1 MTSVKEKV
9 RFKKPGTRSP
19 ANPRSS
25 HSRQTRS
32 AASAALIWISV
43 GALLGAC
50 KSTDFTYGYVNQL
63 KETVTVVERDSNGWA
78 DPRRLTPDYPLKG
91 LPGGSV
97 AERVEFLDARRRQ
110 IAIFTLDDYK
120 RSRNAGFPPILVVS
134 TRGAHLASGDLWQ
147 RIAQKWDGPLLKHP
161 VSYGGGDGS
170 SPDKA
175 IIIQAKDSLDHILAV
190 YAYMRSRFGFM
201 WTYREME
208 RYLTQTEDWSCDM
221 YEFVTYDGKK
231 HVLYFRGYEELK
243 ASKQARQQIPQPRDR

>member
-1 MTSVKEKV
+1 MWTEKL
-9 RFKKPGTRSP
+9 RFKKPRTRSP
-19 ANPRSS
+19 VGDRLFC
-25 HSRQTRS
+25 SRQTRS

-63 KETVTVVERDSNGWA
+63 EETITVVERDSNGWS
-78 DPRRLTPDYPLKG
+78 DTRRLTSDYPLKG

-97 AERVEFLDARRRQ
+97 AERVEFLDARQRQ
-110 IAIFTLDDYK
+110 IAVFTLDDYK
-120 RSRNAGFPPILVVS
+120 RSRHAGFPPIIVVS
-134 TRGAHLASGDLWQ
+134 PRGAHLASGDLWR
-147 RIAQKWDGPLLKHP
+147 RIAQKWDGPLPKHP

-175 IIIQAKDSLDHILAV
+175 IIIQARDSLDHILAV
-190 YAYMRSRFGFM
+190 YAYMRARFGYR

-208 RYLTQTEDWSCDM
+208 RYLTRTEDWSCDM

-231 HVLYFRGYEELK
+231 HVLYFRGYEEIK
-243 ASKQARQQIPQPRDR
+243 ASKQVRPRIPRPRDR